1 MTTVTDD
8 AAVAPWL
15 VGLGRRAMRCSA
27 GCRGATVFL
36 RCPGGEGHSAATH
49 PDLAVLAALQE
60 ETGAGPGVE
69 AARSL
74 RTVEAADLVAD
85 ARWPDFRV
93 AALERGLR
101 ACAAVP
107 AMAEGVTTTVTLY
120 AFRPWRLTA
129 AARAAV
135 VVLAEETVGGLL
147 REQARTGAEAE
158 AEQLRT
164 AMVSRAV
171 IDQAIGIVTHLL
183 DCAPDR
189 AFDVLRALSQR
200 TNRKLSA
207 VAAELVRARG
217 RGSTRELRR
226 LLGEVRADGA

>member
-1 MTTVTDD
+1 MDTVTDG
-8 AAVAPWL
+8 AAVAPCL
-15 VGLGRRAMRCSA
+15 VRLGRRAMRCAA
-27 GCRGATVFL
+27 GCRGASVSL
-36 RCPGGEGHSAATH
+36 RCPGGEGHSASTH

-60 ETGAGPGVE
+60 DTGEGPCVD

-74 RTVEAADLVAD
+74 RTVGATDLVTD
-85 ARWPDFRV
+85 ARWPDFRI

-107 AMAEGVTTTVTLY
+107 VTAGGVAATVTLY

-129 AARAAV
+129 AAREAV
-135 VVLAEETVGGLL
+135 GALAEETVGGLL
-147 REQARTGAEAE
+147 REHARTGAEAE

-164 AMVSRAV
+164 AMATRAV

-183 DCAPDR
+183 DCDPGR
-189 AFDVLRALSQR
+189 AFDVLRVLSQH

-207 VAAELVRARG
+207 VAAQIVRAKG

-226 LLGEVRADGA
+226 LLAELP